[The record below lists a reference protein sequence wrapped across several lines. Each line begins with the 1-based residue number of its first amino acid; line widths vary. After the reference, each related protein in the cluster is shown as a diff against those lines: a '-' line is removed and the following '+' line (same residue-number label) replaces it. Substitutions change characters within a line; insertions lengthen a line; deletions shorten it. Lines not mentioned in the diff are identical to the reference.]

1 MGDLEGKS
9 SKNHSG
15 KFAIVVLVIVLAMI
29 IIMQLIPSSFPEDVA
44 NEINGVQTGFSK
56 ETFKILSST
65 ENKDLEEIVKNH
77 ADLKGIKVSIDYA
90 GTLEIMEKLNN
101 KEEYDAVWISNSI
114 WLYMLDSSVSVS
126 NAKSTSI
133 NPVVFGITKNK
144 AEELGLI
151 DNEVYTKDIL
161 QLIKDKKLK
170 FSMSNPT
177 QTNAGATAYL
187 GFLTTLA
194 GNPEVLREEYLKKDE
209 LKSEL
214 KAFFSGVERSSGSDE
229 FLEDM
234 FINGS
239 YEAVITYESSIIKIN
254 QRLKKAG
261 KDPLYAIYTVDGVSI
276 SDSPF
281 AYIDNGNS
289 QKAEIF
295 NELQSFILSDEGQN
309 LLAEKGRRTWYGGV
323 NENANKT
330 IFNPEWG
337 IDTTKYIVPVKY
349 PSTSVIKTALNLYQ
363 SELRK
368 PVHTVFCLDYS
379 GSMYGSGYN
388 ELVSAMEYVLDEK
401 KASENLLQFSEN
413 DKITV
418 IPFSSK
424 VLDVWNVDSGTESQ
438 KLLEKIKKQSP
449 TGATNIY
456 DTSIKAL
463 SILKDE
469 NIEKYNLSIIL
480 MTDGQSNVG
489 EYSNLEKEYKN
500 LKMDIPIYSITFGDA
515 NEEQLDKIAEL
526 TNAKVFDGKTDL
538 LKAFKQVRGYN

>member
-214 KAFFSGVERSSGSDE
+214 KAFFSGIERSSGSDE

-309 LLAEKGRRTWYGGV
+309 LLAEQGRRTWYGGV

-379 GSMYGSGYN
+379 GSMNGSGYN